1 MKRIFRAIIKI
12 LFVVVIPVIVSALV
26 IKFFLITRVI
36 DGWVIL

>member
-26 IKFFLITRVI
+26 IKFFLNYQG
-36 DGWVIL
+36 DN